1 MADRRFEDKVSVE
14 DLLKKPVKEILIMT
28 YVQTVK
34 TNGQVAENCDTIT
47 KLQEE
52 IKDKIG
58 IEELNRMQKIF
69 AWVTGSIAFILI
81 VFNVFDRVINWGG

>member
-1 MADRRFEDKVSVE
+1 MSDRRFEDKVSVD

-34 TNGQVAENCDTIT
+34 TNGQVAENCDTIA

-58 IEELNRMQKIF
+58 IEELSRMQKIF
-69 AWVTGSIAFILI
+69 AWTTGSIGFILI
-81 VFNVFDRVINWGG
+81 VFNIFDRVINWG